1 MPAKE
6 RRYAQDTEVP
16 VSRSQE
22 ELKSLLRRAGAG
34 QVLMFDDMESKR
46 ILCGFTLA
54 GRQFRIKASTERPSR
69 RCVVEQ
75 LEREAWRA
83 MLLIVKAKLE
93 VVAMGNSTIEEEF
106 MANLMLPSG
115 ETLAEHAL
123 PLVQQAYDSGVMPKL
138 LPGAA

>member
-1 MPAKE
+1 MPAKI
-6 RRYAQDTEVP
+6 RRYAQDTDVP
-16 VSRSQE
+16 VYKSQE
-22 ELKSLLRRAGAG
+22 ELKGLLRKAGAG
-34 QVLMFDDMESKR
+34 QVLMFDDLDNKR
-46 ILCGFTLA
+46 ILCGFTLE

-69 RCVVEQ
+69 RCAVEQ
-75 LEREAWRA
+75 LERESWRA

-123 PLVQQAYDSGVMPKL
+123 PLVQQAYASGHMPKL
-138 LPGAA
+138 LPGTA

>member
-1 MPAKE
+1 MPNKE

-16 VSRSQE
+16 TYKSQE
-22 ELKSLLRRAGAG
+22 ELKGLLRKAGAG
-34 QVLMFDDMESKR
+34 QVLMFDDLESKR
-46 ILCGFTLA
+46 ILCGFTLG
-54 GRQFRIKASTERPSR
+54 GRQFRIKASTERPNR
-69 RCVVEQ
+69 RCAHEQ

-83 MLLIVKAKLE
+83 MVLIVKAKLE

-123 PLVQQAYDSGVMPKL
+123 PLVAQAYSDGQMPRL
-138 LPGAA
+138 LPGSA